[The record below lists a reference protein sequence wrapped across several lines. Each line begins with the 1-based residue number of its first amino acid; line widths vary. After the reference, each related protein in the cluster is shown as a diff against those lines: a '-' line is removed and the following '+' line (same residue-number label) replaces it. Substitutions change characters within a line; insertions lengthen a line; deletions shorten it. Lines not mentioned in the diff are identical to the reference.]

1 MNWMQIEAKWD
12 QVKGEAR
19 STWAKLTDDD
29 LAYIAGKRDKLIG
42 KVQERYGVLKEH
54 AQKDVDRWVDTIA
67 ERLDRIG
74 DEGRQPPS
82 P

>member
-1 MNWMQIEAKWD
+1 MNWMQIEAKWE

-54 AQKDVDRWVDTIA
+54 AQKDVDRWVDA
-67 ERLDRIG
+67 VSARLDRIG
-74 DEGRQPPS
+74 REGRS
-82 P
+82 S